1 VALTKWSC
9 RGKTHTRGH
18 PGAFWGGTENQLKK
32 ECAVRIKQ
40 IGIAVGVVAGALM
53 AASPW
58 TQVDRTGVFDQVAQ
72 HSRSDTG
79 ATDEDAGRFDPYT
92 QGHLAGWASSYA
104 TGIGSP
110 VIDLVW
116 LQRNT

>member
-1 VALTKWSC
+1 MRV
-9 RGKTHTRGH
+9 
-18 PGAFWGGTENQLKK
+18 
-32 ECAVRIKQ
+32 KQ

-58 TQVDRTGVFDQVAQ
+58 TQLDRTGVFDQVAQ
-72 HSRSDTG
+72 HSRPDTG
-79 ATDEDAGRFDPYT
+79 ASADDAGRFDPYT
-92 QGHLAGWASSYA
+92 QGHLAGWAVPYA
-104 TGIGSP
+104 EGIGSP